1 MSGQR
6 GADTVKN
13 LLETPSVSWAQSVRL
28 ALESEGISATLL
40 DEYSQGHMGFAG
52 RVRVAVL
59 HDADLER
66 AQQIVARLRPPATPD
81 PPSWRWQKLGL
92 KLLALGFL
100 VFIVSTGMLDPDNA
114 GVLVY
119 AVGAAG
125 LVTLLAGLTMIVFGT
140 WADKR

>member
-1 MSGQR
+1 M
-6 GADTVKN
+6 KN
-13 LLETPSVSWAQSVRL
+13 LLQTHSVSWAQSVRL

-59 HDADLER
+59 HDDDLER
-66 AQQIVARLRPPATPD
+66 AQRIVARLRPPATPD

-100 VFIVSTGMLDPDNA
+100 VFLVATGMLDPDNT
-114 GVLVY
+114 GVWVY
-119 AVGAAG
+119 GIGAAG
-125 LVTLLAGLTMIVFGT
+125 LAALLTGLTMIVFGT
-140 WADKR
+140 LADKGDR

>member
-1 MSGQR
+1 MQ
-6 GADTVKN
+6 N
-13 LLETPSVSWAQSVRL
+13 LLQTHSVSWAQSVRL
-28 ALESEGISATLL
+28 ALESEGIPATLL
-40 DEYSQGHMGFAG
+40 DEYAPGHMGFAG

-66 AQQIVARLRPPATPD
+66 AQQIVARLRPPTAPD

-100 VFIVSTGMLDPDNA
+100 VLLVSSGILDRDNA

-119 AVGAAG
+119 AVVAASI
-125 LVTLLAGLTMIVFGT
+125 VTLLTGLAMIMFGPR
-140 WADKR
+140 ADKG